1 MKSKRYFDS
10 HRFLSSFIVLL
21 TLLKAMSVT
30 AQEQPLS
37 QDSILRM
44 MDSIDVSLITCAPGD
59 EIYALYG
66 HTAIRIHD
74 KNRHTDFAFNY
85 GLFDFR
91 KSLFALRF
99 AFGKTDY
106 ELGPI
111 RYSFFMDEYIKR
123 HRTVWEQKI
132 NLTRLEKLS
141 FIQEIY
147 VNAMPENRVY
157 RYNYFYSNCT
167 TKARDIIRRNIQG
180 TLFWKKEDS
189 TPHTYRE
196 LIHQYTLVHPWAQL
210 LDDLCLGFKADRP
223 ISAEAQEFLPFKL
236 KDHFD
241 KAYVRNA
248 DGTERQLVSSS
259 EMVVRGQDQPTIN
272 CFVTP
277 DMIIVLILLL
287 SGVLLLVEL
296 KKHNLFISFDV
307 LIMTLYGIA
316 GILLF
321 VLFLS
326 EHPTTSTNLNIL
338 VLNPLYLFFI
348 PKGLKEN
355 KQRHVTKH
363 FLLPTVCT
371 IVFLLAM
378 LTRLQTFP
386 LFTIGLALILMSRLV
401 IRYVFV
407 RNGEYTYIK

>member
-1 MKSKRYFDS
+1 MKSKRYLGR
-10 HRFLSSFIVLL
+10 HGFLSFLTLLL
-21 TLLKAMSVT
+21 TLLRAIPVT
-30 AQEQPLS
+30 AQEHPLS
-37 QDSILRM
+37 QDSILCL
-44 MDSIDVSLITCAPGD
+44 MDSIDVSLVTCAPGD

-106 ELGPI
+106 ELGAI
-111 RYSFFMDEYIKR
+111 RHDIFVEEYIKR

-132 NLTRLEKLS
+132 NLSRLEKLS

-167 TKARDIIRRNIQG
+167 TKARDIIQRNIQG
-180 TLFWKKEDS
+180 TLFWKEEDS
-189 TPHTYRE
+189 DPHSYRE

-210 LDDLCLGFKADRP
+210 LDDLCLGFKADIP

-241 KAYVRNA
+241 KAFVRNA

-259 EMVVRGQDQPTIN
+259 KIIVRGQDQSAVN
-272 CFVTP
+272 WFVTP
-277 DMIIVLILLL
+277 NLTIIFILLL

-296 KKHNLFISFDV
+296 KKHKLFILFDV
-307 LIMTLYGIA
+307 AIMTIYGLA

-348 PKGLKEN
+348 PKTLKEN
-355 KQRHVTKH
+355 KHKH
-363 FLLPTVCT
+363 ISKLILFPIVCT
-371 IVFLLAM
+371 VVFFLAM
-378 LTRLQTFP
+378 LIRLQTFP
-386 LFTIGLALILMSRLV
+386 LFSIGLALILMSRLA
-401 IRYVFV
+401 IRFFFV
-407 RNGEYTYIK
+407 RNGEYTYK